1 MALTPRT
8 RLGVHQIVAAIG
20 EGGIGGSITHRH
32 KPQPPRAFKVLPD
45 AFARDGERL
54 ASFERSQEAR
64 GAESSEHRGIY
75 GLERSSGTLALV
87 MELVDGD
94 DLSQRT
100 ARGAIPLDEA
110 LPIAKQIPR
119 RGVLN
124 ARTTSCVVR
133 RRGDLPTITA
143 ATDARRNGR
152 GSDDVLGPRST
163 RPRFL
168 TTVTES

>member
-1 MALTPRT
+1 MRSLGMAS
-8 RLGVHQIVAAIG
+8 A
-20 EGGIGGSITHRH
+20 S
-32 KPQPPRAFKVLPD
+32 RASSEAK
-45 AFARDGERL
+45 RL
-54 ASFERSQEAR
+54 AALNHPNIAASTASNDPV
-64 GAESSEHRGIY
+64 
-75 GLERSSGTLALV
+75 TLALV
-87 MELVDGD
+87 MELVDGG
-94 DLSQRT
+94 DLSQRI